1 MFDEGQAEL
10 RAALHVA
17 WHRRPGRKGDLERHV
32 LEKQDRVCTLGHG
45 NDRVCMYYCKNLNN
59 ETITGV

>member
-1 MFDEGQAEL
+1 VLDEGQAEL

-17 WHRRPGRKGDLERHV
+17 WHRGPGRKGDLERYV

-45 NDRVCMYYCKNLNN
+45 NDQVCMFIVK
-59 ETITGV
+59 T